1 MLLDYTNVALGVLQ
15 GLEQVEQE
23 YWSAMLLH
31 CFPAK
36 SEVTLK
42 LTVASHDPFHL
53 YDLHIVWCSRITL
66 RTMTFINC
74 YSYIVSLLMLSTA
87 L

>member
-31 CFPAK
+31 CFPAIA
-36 SEVTLK
+36 EVTLK
-42 LTVASHDPFHL
+42 LTVASYTPFHL

-74 YSYIVSLLMLSTA
+74 YIYYYHLLSIA